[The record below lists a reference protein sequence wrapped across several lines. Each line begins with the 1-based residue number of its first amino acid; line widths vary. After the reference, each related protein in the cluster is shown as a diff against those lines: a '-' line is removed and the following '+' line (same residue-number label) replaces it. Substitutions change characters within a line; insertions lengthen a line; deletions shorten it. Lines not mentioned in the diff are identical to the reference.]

1 MRGLTL
7 LAPAKINLG
16 LLVRGR
22 RPDGYHEIETV
33 LQMVSLYD
41 EISIA
46 EGGEGIDLT
55 LDAPGLPEG
64 EENLVVRAARLF
76 CRELGKEPQ
85 LRIAL
90 KKKIPVGAGLGGG
103 SSDAA
108 ATLAGLNR
116 FWGNPLSRER
126 LMALA
131 VQLGMDVP
139 FFLFSATA
147 LATGRGEIL
156 KALPSPA
163 PPLWVLLVHPVR
175 KISTREVYEGL
186 KLGLTTKHK
195 HISIRRFSVTTFKK
209 GPSEL
214 PNDLERVT
222 FKAYPL
228 LREIKESLF
237 ELGALGGA
245 MSGSGSTL
253 FGIFPDREAAGAA
266 GRALEQRKDLT
277 VNLVH
282 TLDTIPA

>member
-1 MRGLTL
+1 MSGMTL

-16 LLVRGR
+16 LFVHGK

-41 EISIA
+41 EITID
-46 EGGEGIDLT
+46 EGEGIELI
-55 LDAPGLPEG
+55 LDGFGLPAG
-64 EENLVVRAARLF
+64 EENLIVRAARLI
-76 CRELGKEPQ
+76 CREVGKEPQ
-85 LRIAL
+85 FRIRL

-108 ATLAGLNR
+108 STLAGLNR
-116 FWGNPLSRER
+116 LWGNPLSRER
-126 LMALA
+126 LMELS

-147 LATGRGEIL
+147 KATGRGEIL
-156 KALPSPA
+156 DALPSPA
-163 PPLWVLLVHPVR
+163 PSLWVLLVHPALKV
-175 KISTREVYEGL
+175 STREVYEGL

-195 HISIRRFSVTTFKK
+195 HISMRRFSVTTFKN

-214 PNDLERVT
+214 SNDLERVT

-253 FGIFPDREAAGAA
+253 FGIFPDREAADAA
-266 GRALEQRKDLT
+266 GRALELRKGLT